1 MNEIRMY
8 VEHLFEG
15 RMLTAENIDLKEE
28 IYGNLVARYED
39 YVAGGMDP
47 VEALEKT
54 KASMSSIDDVIEGVD
69 DVREIARAD
78 NGDTAKADTA
88 KAYTAETMVLPNA
101 AVAKGASPAQPGTA
115 GETAAMPVAGAP
127 APPAGFKGDVD
138 EDVAS
143 VSSSANAAAP
153 KGKRTRNI
161 VIAAAAGFAL
171 FVVVGVGLIYA
182 LGAIDRVKD
191 HIDSA
196 ATEVQ
201 NGGQSASDGD
211 AAAGQ
216 QSGQANGQ
224 SNSGQGNGAS
234 ARNKEVVVDADG
246 TVWVDGELG
255 DDIAVAVVSAQPG
268 DISLYAETDPSDA
281 ANVESLIRL
290 LPMSEW
296 ATDIDVTLGVDVLGL
311 AYREVPDG
319 YDGDSIDLALS
330 YNTMALFCS
339 MPLLNEV
346 RVTVTE
352 ADDPMDEDY
361 YVFTRDNAQSRF
373 GVMLS
378 SDMMNEAGWHQL
390 KEDNLYSRKFAE
402 NMVDAAEREWK

>member
-15 RMLTAENIDLKEE
+15 RMLTAENIELKEE

-47 VEALEKT
+47 AEALEKT

-69 DVREIARAD
+69 DVHETVRAD
-78 NGDTAKADTA
+78 NGDAAKADTA
-88 KAYTAETMVLPNA
+88 ETTVLPNA
-101 AVAKGASPAQPGTA
+101 AVAKGSSPVQPGTV
-115 GETAAMPVAGAP
+115 GETVAMPVAGAP
-127 APPAGFKGDVD
+127 LPPAGFEGEGD
-138 EDVAS
+138 EGAAS

-161 VIAAAAGFAL
+161 IIAAAAGFAL

-182 LGAIDRVKD
+182 LRIDRVED
-191 HIDSA
+191 RADSA
-196 ATEVQ
+196 VTEVQ
-201 NGGQSASDGD
+201 NSGQSTTNGGTAS
-211 AAAGQ
+211 GQ

-224 SNSGQGNGAS
+224 SNSGQENGAS

-255 DDIAVAVVSAQPG
+255 DDIAVAVVNAQPG

-296 ATDIDVTLGVDVLGL
+296 ATDIDVTLGVDVLGF

-378 SDMMNEAGWHQL
+378 ADMMNEAGWHQL

-402 NMVDAAEREWK
+402 NMVDAAEREWL

>member
-15 RMLTAENIDLKEE
+15 RMLTAENIELKEE

-47 VEALEKT
+47 AEALEKT

-69 DVREIARAD
+69 DVRETARAD
-78 NGDTAKADTA
+78 NGDAAKADTA
-88 KAYTAETMVLPNA
+88 ETTVLPNA
-101 AVAKGASPAQPGTA
+101 AVAKDSSPAQPGTV
-115 GETAAMPVAGAP
+115 GETVAMPVAGAP
-127 APPAGFKGDVD
+127 LPPAGFEGEVD

-143 VSSSANAAAP
+143 VSSSANAAAS

-161 VIAAAAGFAL
+161 IIAVAAGFAL

-182 LGAIDRVKD
+182 LRIDRVED
-191 HIDSA
+191 RADSA

-201 NGGQSASDGD
+201 NSGQSTTNGGTAS
-211 AAAGQ
+211 GQ

-255 DDIAVAVVSAQPG
+255 DDIAVAVANAQPG

-296 ATDIDVTLGVDVLGL
+296 ATDIDVTLGVDVLGF

-346 RVTVTE
+346 CVTVTE

-373 GVMLS
+373 CVMLS
-378 SDMMNEAGWHQL
+378 ADMMNEAGWNQL
-390 KEDNLYSRKFAE
+390 KEDNLYNRKFAE
-402 NMVDAAEREWK
+402 NMVDAAEREWL

>member
-15 RMLTAENIDLKEE
+15 RMLTAENIELKEE

-39 YVAGGMDP
+39 YVAGGMDTA
-47 VEALEKT
+47 EALEKT

-69 DVREIARAD
+69 DVRETARAD
-78 NGDTAKADTA
+78 NGDAAKADTA
-88 KAYTAETMVLPNA
+88 ETTVLPNA
-101 AVAKGASPAQPGTA
+101 AVAKGSSPAQPGTV
-115 GETAAMPVAGAP
+115 GETVEMPVAGAP
-127 APPAGFKGDVD
+127 LPPAGFEGEVD

-143 VSSSANAAAP
+143 VSSSANAAAS

-161 VIAAAAGFAL
+161 IIAAAAGFAL
-171 FVVVGVGLIYA
+171 FVVVCVGLIYA
-182 LGAIDRVKD
+182 LRIDRVED
-191 HIDSA
+191 RADSA
-196 ATEVQ
+196 VAEVQ
-201 NGGQSASDGD
+201 NSGQSMTNGGTAS
-211 AAAGQ
+211 GQ

-255 DDIAVAVVSAQPG
+255 DDIAVAVVNAQPG

-296 ATDIDVTLGVDVLGL
+296 ATDIDVTLGVDVLGF

-352 ADDPMDEDY
+352 AGDPMDEDY

-378 SDMMNEAGWHQL
+378 ADMMNEAGWHQL

-402 NMVDAAEREWK
+402 NMVDAAEREWL

>member
-15 RMLTAENIDLKEE
+15 RMLTAENIELKEE

-39 YVAGGMDP
+39 YVSSGMDP
-47 VEALEKT
+47 AEALEKT
-54 KASMSSIDDVIEGVD
+54 KASMTSVDDVIECED
-69 DVREIARAD
+69 DACEAAFTPAVE
-78 NGDTAKADTA
+78 DTVTDA
-88 KAYTAETMVLPNA
+88 AETTVLSDSS
-101 AVAKGASPAQPGTA
+101 VASKGASAA
-115 GETAAMPVAGAP
+115 CSDMVGETVAMSAAGAP
-127 APPAGFKGDVD
+127 VPPAGL
-138 EDVAS
+138 EDAANSGNAS
-143 VSSSANAAAP
+143 EPSSTDKPAS

-161 VIAAAAGFAL
+161 IIASAAGFAL
-171 FVVVGVGLIYA
+171 LVVLGVGLAYT
-182 LGAIDRVKD
+182 LGEIDRVED

-201 NGGQSASDGD
+201 GNGQTTPNSD
-211 AAAGQ
+211 AASGQ
-216 QSGQANGQ
+216 QNDQATGQADN
-224 SNSGQGNGAS
+224 GQGNGAN

-246 TVWVDGELG
+246 TVWVDGEFG
-255 DDIAVAVVSAQPG
+255 DDLAVAVVDAQPG
-268 DISLYAETDPSDA
+268 DIRMYSETDPSDA

-290 LPMSEW
+290 LPMGEW
-296 ATDIDVTLGVDVLGL
+296 AGDIDVTLGVDVLGF
-311 AYREVPDG
+311 AYRDVPDG

-352 ADDPMDEDY
+352 ADDPADEDY
-361 YVFTRDNAQSRF
+361 YVFTRDNAQRCF

-378 SDMMNEAGWHQL
+378 GDLMNEAGWHQL

-402 NMVDAAEREWK
+402 NMVDAAEREWR

>member
-15 RMLTAENIDLKEE
+15 RMLTAENIELKEE

-47 VEALEKT
+47 AEALEKT

-69 DVREIARAD
+69 DVRETARAD
-78 NGDTAKADTA
+78 NGDAAKADTA
-88 KAYTAETMVLPNA
+88 ETTVLPNA
-101 AVAKGASPAQPGTA
+101 AVAKGSSPAQSGTV
-115 GETAAMPVAGAP
+115 GETVAMPVAGAP
-127 APPAGFKGDVD
+127 LPPAGFEGEVD

-161 VIAAAAGFAL
+161 IIAAAVGFAL

-182 LGAIDRVKD
+182 LRIDRVED
-191 HIDSA
+191 RADSA
-196 ATEVQ
+196 VAEVQ
-201 NGGQSASDGD
+201 NSGQSTTNGGTAS
-211 AAAGQ
+211 GQ

-255 DDIAVAVVSAQPG
+255 DDIAVAVVNAQPG

-290 LPMSEW
+290 LPMGEW
-296 ATDIDVTLGVDVLGL
+296 ATDIDVTLGVDVLGF

-378 SDMMNEAGWHQL
+378 ADMMNEAGWHQL

-402 NMVDAAEREWK
+402 NMVDAAEREWL

>member
-15 RMLTAENIDLKEE
+15 RMLTAENIELKEE

-47 VEALEKT
+47 AEALEKT

-69 DVREIARAD
+69 DVRETARAD
-78 NGDTAKADTA
+78 NGDAAKADTA
-88 KAYTAETMVLPNA
+88 ETTVLPNA
-101 AVAKGASPAQPGTA
+101 AVAKGSSPAQPGTV
-115 GETAAMPVAGAP
+115 GETVAMPVAGAP
-127 APPAGFKGDVD
+127 LPPAGFEGEVD

-161 VIAAAAGFAL
+161 IIAAAVGFAL

-182 LGAIDRVKD
+182 LRIDRVED
-191 HIDSA
+191 RADSA
-196 ATEVQ
+196 VDEVQ
-201 NGGQSASDGD
+201 NSGQSTTNGGTAS
-211 AAAGQ
+211 GQ

-224 SNSGQGNGAS
+224 SNSDQGNGAS

-255 DDIAVAVVSAQPG
+255 DDIAVAVVNAQPG

-281 ANVESLIRL
+281 TNVESLIRL
-290 LPMSEW
+290 LPMGEW
-296 ATDIDVTLGVDVLGL
+296 ATDIDVTLGADVLGF

-346 RVTVTE
+346 CVTVTE

-378 SDMMNEAGWHQL
+378 ADMMNEAGWHQL

-402 NMVDAAEREWK
+402 NMVDAAEREWL

>member
-15 RMLTAENIDLKEE
+15 RMLTAENIELKEE

-47 VEALEKT
+47 AEALEKT

-69 DVREIARAD
+69 DVRETARAD
-78 NGDTAKADTA
+78 NGDAAKADT
-88 KAYTAETMVLPNA
+88 TVLPNA
-101 AVAKGASPAQPGTA
+101 AVAKGSSPAQPGTV
-115 GETAAMPVAGAP
+115 GETVAMPVAGAP
-127 APPAGFKGDVD
+127 LPPAGFEGEVD

-143 VSSSANAAAP
+143 VSSSANAAAS

-161 VIAAAAGFAL
+161 IIAAAAGFAL
-171 FVVVGVGLIYA
+171 FVVVGVGLINA
-182 LGAIDRVKD
+182 LRIDRVED
-191 HIDSA
+191 RADSA
-196 ATEVQ
+196 VTEVQ
-201 NGGQSASDGD
+201 NSGQSTTNGGTAS
-211 AAAGQ
+211 GQ

-255 DDIAVAVVSAQPG
+255 DDIAVAVVNAQPG
-268 DISLYAETDPSDA
+268 GISLYAETDPSDA

-290 LPMSEW
+290 LPMGEW
-296 ATDIDVTLGVDVLGL
+296 ATNIDVTLGVDVLGF

-319 YDGDSIDLALS
+319 YDGDSTDLALS

-378 SDMMNEAGWHQL
+378 ADMMNEAGWHQL

-402 NMVDAAEREWK
+402 NMVDAAEREWL

>member
-15 RMLTAENIDLKEE
+15 RMLTAENIELKEE

-47 VEALEKT
+47 AEALEKT

-69 DVREIARAD
+69 DVRETARAD
-78 NGDTAKADTA
+78 NGDAAKADTA
-88 KAYTAETMVLPNA
+88 ETTDLPNA
-101 AVAKGASPAQPGTA
+101 AVAKGSLPAQPGTV
-115 GETAAMPVAGAP
+115 GETVAMPVAGAP
-127 APPAGFKGDVD
+127 LPPVGFEGEVD

-143 VSSSANAAAP
+143 VSSSANAAAS

-161 VIAAAAGFAL
+161 IIAAAAGFAL

-182 LGAIDRVKD
+182 LRIDRVED
-191 HIDSA
+191 RADSA
-196 ATEVQ
+196 VTEVQ
-201 NGGQSASDGD
+201 NSRQSTTNGGTAS
-211 AAAGQ
+211 GQ

-255 DDIAVAVVSAQPG
+255 DDIAVAVANAQPG

-296 ATDIDVTLGVDVLGL
+296 ATDIDVTLGVDVLGF

-346 RVTVTE
+346 CVTVTE

-378 SDMMNEAGWHQL
+378 ADMMNEAGWHQL

-402 NMVDAAEREWK
+402 NMVDAAEREWL

>member
-15 RMLTAENIDLKEE
+15 RMLTAENIELKEE

-47 VEALEKT
+47 AEALEKT

-69 DVREIARAD
+69 DVRETARAD
-78 NGDTAKADTA
+78 NGDAAKVD
-88 KAYTAETMVLPNA
+88 TAETTVLPNA
-101 AVAKGASPAQPGTA
+101 AVAKGSSPAQPGTV
-115 GETAAMPVAGAP
+115 GETVTMPVAGAP
-127 APPAGFKGDVD
+127 LPPAGFEGEVD

-161 VIAAAAGFAL
+161 IIAAAAGFAL

-182 LGAIDRVKD
+182 LRIDRVED
-191 HIDSA
+191 RADSA

-201 NGGQSASDGD
+201 NSGQSTTNGGTAS
-211 AAAGQ
+211 GQ

-255 DDIAVAVVSAQPG
+255 DDIAVAVVNARPG

-296 ATDIDVTLGVDVLGL
+296 ATDIDVTLGVDVLGF

-378 SDMMNEAGWHQL
+378 ADMMNEAGWHQL
-390 KEDNLYSRKFAE
+390 KEDNLYNRKFAE
-402 NMVDAAEREWK
+402 NMVDAAEREWL

>member
-15 RMLTAENIDLKEE
+15 RMLTAENIELKEE

-47 VEALEKT
+47 AEALEKT

-69 DVREIARAD
+69 DVRETARAD
-78 NGDTAKADTA
+78 NGDAAKADTA
-88 KAYTAETMVLPNA
+88 ETTVLPNA
-101 AVAKGASPAQPGTA
+101 AVAKGSSPVQPGTV
-115 GETAAMPVAGAP
+115 GETVAMPVAGAP
-127 APPAGFKGDVD
+127 LPPAGFEGEVD

-143 VSSSANAAAP
+143 VSSSANAAAS

-161 VIAAAAGFAL
+161 IIAAAAGFAL
-171 FVVVGVGLIYA
+171 FVVVGVGLINA
-182 LGAIDRVKD
+182 LRIDRVED
-191 HIDSA
+191 RADSA
-196 ATEVQ
+196 VTEVQ
-201 NGGQSASDGD
+201 NSGQSTTNGGTAS
-211 AAAGQ
+211 GQ

-255 DDIAVAVVSAQPG
+255 DDIAVAVVNAQPG

-296 ATDIDVTLGVDVLGL
+296 ATDIDVTLGVDVLGF

-378 SDMMNEAGWHQL
+378 ADMMNEAGWHQL

-402 NMVDAAEREWK
+402 NMVDAAEREWL

>member
-15 RMLTAENIDLKEE
+15 RMLTAENIELKEE

-47 VEALEKT
+47 AEALEKT

-69 DVREIARAD
+69 DVRETARAD
-78 NGDTAKADTA
+78 NGDAAKADTA
-88 KAYTAETMVLPNA
+88 ETTVLPNA
-101 AVAKGASPAQPGTA
+101 AVAKGSSPAQPGTV
-115 GETAAMPVAGAP
+115 GETVAMPVAGAP
-127 APPAGFKGDVD
+127 LPPAGFEGEVD

-143 VSSSANAAAP
+143 VSSSANAAAS

-161 VIAAAAGFAL
+161 IIAAAAGFAL

-182 LGAIDRVKD
+182 LRIDRVED
-191 HIDSA
+191 RADSA

-201 NGGQSASDGD
+201 NSGQSTTNGGTAS
-211 AAAGQ
+211 GQ

-255 DDIAVAVVSAQPG
+255 DDIAVAVANAQPG

-296 ATDIDVTLGVDVLGL
+296 ATDIDVTLGVDVLGF

-346 RVTVTE
+346 CVTVTE

-378 SDMMNEAGWHQL
+378 ADMMNEAGWHQL
-390 KEDNLYSRKFAE
+390 KEDNLYNRKFAE
-402 NMVDAAEREWK
+402 NMVDAAEREWL

>member
-15 RMLTAENIDLKEE
+15 RMLTAENIELKEE

-69 DVREIARAD
+69 DVRETARAD
-78 NGDTAKADTA
+78 NGDAAKADTA
-88 KAYTAETMVLPNA
+88 ETTVLPNA
-101 AVAKGASPAQPGTA
+101 AAAKGSSPAQPGTVS
-115 GETAAMPVAGAP
+115 ETVAMPVAGAP
-127 APPAGFKGDVD
+127 LPPAGFEGEVD

-161 VIAAAAGFAL
+161 IIAAAAGFAL

-182 LGAIDRVKD
+182 LRIDRVED
-191 HIDSA
+191 RADSA
-196 ATEVQ
+196 VTEVQ
-201 NGGQSASDGD
+201 NSGQSTTNGGTAS
-211 AAAGQ
+211 GQ

-234 ARNKEVVVDADG
+234 VRNKEVVVDADG

-255 DDIAVAVVSAQPG
+255 DDIAVAVVNAQPG

-296 ATDIDVTLGVDVLGL
+296 ATDIDVTLGVDVLGF

-378 SDMMNEAGWHQL
+378 ADMMNEAGWHQL

-402 NMVDAAEREWK
+402 NMVDAAEREWL

>member
-15 RMLTAENIDLKEE
+15 RMLTAENIELKEE

-47 VEALEKT
+47 AEALEKT

-69 DVREIARAD
+69 DVRETARAD
-78 NGDTAKADTA
+78 NGDAAKADTA
-88 KAYTAETMVLPNA
+88 ETTVLPNA
-101 AVAKGASPAQPGTA
+101 AVAKGSLPAQPGTV
-115 GETAAMPVAGAP
+115 GETVAMPVAGAP
-127 APPAGFKGDVD
+127 LPPAGFEGEVD

-143 VSSSANAAAP
+143 VSSSANAAVS

-161 VIAAAAGFAL
+161 IIAAAAGFAL
-171 FVVVGVGLIYA
+171 FVVVGVGLINA
-182 LGAIDRVKD
+182 LRIDRVED
-191 HIDSA
+191 RADNA
-196 ATEVQ
+196 VTEVQ
-201 NGGQSASDGD
+201 NSGQSTTNGGTAS
-211 AAAGQ
+211 GQ

-255 DDIAVAVVSAQPG
+255 DDIAVAVVNAQPG

-296 ATDIDVTLGVDVLGL
+296 ATDIDVTLGVDVLGF

-378 SDMMNEAGWHQL
+378 ADMMNEAGWHQL

-402 NMVDAAEREWK
+402 NMVDAAEREWL

>member
-15 RMLTAENIDLKEE
+15 RMLTAENIELKEE

-47 VEALEKT
+47 AEALEKT

-69 DVREIARAD
+69 DVRETARAD
-78 NGDTAKADTA
+78 NGDAAKADT
-88 KAYTAETMVLPNA
+88 TVLPNA
-101 AVAKGASPAQPGTA
+101 AVAKGSSPAQPGTV
-115 GETAAMPVAGAP
+115 GETVAMPVAGAP
-127 APPAGFKGDVD
+127 LPPAGFEGEVD

-143 VSSSANAAAP
+143 VSSFANAAAS

-161 VIAAAAGFAL
+161 IIAAAAGFAL
-171 FVVVGVGLIYA
+171 FVVVGVGLINA
-182 LGAIDRVKD
+182 LRIDRVED
-191 HIDSA
+191 RADSA
-196 ATEVQ
+196 VTEVQ
-201 NGGQSASDGD
+201 NSGQSTTNGGTAS
-211 AAAGQ
+211 GQ

-255 DDIAVAVVSAQPG
+255 DDIAVAVVNAQPG

-290 LPMSEW
+290 LPMGEW
-296 ATDIDVTLGVDVLGL
+296 ATNIDVTLGVDVLGF

-378 SDMMNEAGWHQL
+378 ADMMNEVGWHQL

>member
-15 RMLTAENIDLKEE
+15 RMLTAENIELKEE

-69 DVREIARAD
+69 DVRETARAD
-78 NGDTAKADTA
+78 NGDAAKADT
-88 KAYTAETMVLPNA
+88 TVLPNA
-101 AVAKGASPAQPGTA
+101 AVAKGSSPAQPGTV
-115 GETAAMPVAGAP
+115 GETVAMPVAGAP
-127 APPAGFKGDVD
+127 LPPAGFEGEVD

-161 VIAAAAGFAL
+161 IIAAAAGFAL

-182 LGAIDRVKD
+182 LRIDRVED
-191 HIDSA
+191 RADSA
-196 ATEVQ
+196 VTEVQ
-201 NGGQSASDGD
+201 NSGQSTTNGGTAS
-211 AAAGQ
+211 GQ
-216 QSGQANGQ
+216 QSSQANGQ

-255 DDIAVAVVSAQPG
+255 DDIAVAVVNAQPG

-290 LPMSEW
+290 LPMGEW
-296 ATDIDVTLGVDVLGL
+296 ATNIDVTLGVDVLGF
-311 AYREVPDG
+311 AYRDVPEG
-319 YDGDSIDLALS
+319 YDGDSINLALS

-346 RVTVTE
+346 RVTVAE
-352 ADDPMDEDY
+352 ADDPMEEDY
-361 YVFTRDNAQSRF
+361 YVFTRDSAQRCF

-378 SDMMNEAGWHQL
+378 GDLMNEAGWQQL

>member
-15 RMLTAENIDLKEE
+15 RMLTAENIELKEE

-47 VEALEKT
+47 AEALEKT

-69 DVREIARAD
+69 DVRETARAD
-78 NGDTAKADTA
+78 NGDAAKADTA
-88 KAYTAETMVLPNA
+88 ETTVLPNA
-101 AVAKGASPAQPGTA
+101 AVAKGSSPAQPGTV
-115 GETAAMPVAGAP
+115 GETVAMPVAGAP
-127 APPAGFKGDVD
+127 LPPAGFEGEVD

-143 VSSSANAAAP
+143 VSSSANAAAS

-161 VIAAAAGFAL
+161 IIAAAAGFAL

-182 LGAIDRVKD
+182 LRIDRVED
-191 HIDSA
+191 RADSA

-201 NGGQSASDGD
+201 NSGQSTTNGGTAS
-211 AAAGQ
+211 GQ

-255 DDIAVAVVSAQPG
+255 DDIAVAVANAQPG

-296 ATDIDVTLGVDVLGL
+296 ATDIDVTLGVDVLGF

-378 SDMMNEAGWHQL
+378 ADMMNEAGWHQL
-390 KEDNLYSRKFAE
+390 KEDNLYNRKFAE
-402 NMVDAAEREWK
+402 NMVDAAEREWL

>member
-15 RMLTAENIDLKEE
+15 RMLTAENIELKEE

-47 VEALEKT
+47 AEALEKT

-69 DVREIARAD
+69 DVRETARAD
-78 NGDTAKADTA
+78 NGDAAKADTA
-88 KAYTAETMVLPNA
+88 ETTVLPNA
-101 AVAKGASPAQPGTA
+101 AVAKGSSPAQPGTV
-115 GETAAMPVAGAP
+115 GETVVMPVAGAP
-127 APPAGFKGDVD
+127 LPPAVFEGEVD
-138 EDVAS
+138 EGVAS
-143 VSSSANAAAP
+143 VSSSANAAAS

-161 VIAAAAGFAL
+161 IIAAAAGFAL

-182 LGAIDRVKD
+182 LRIDRVED
-191 HIDSA
+191 RADSA

-201 NGGQSASDGD
+201 NSGQSTTNGGTAS
-211 AAAGQ
+211 GQ

-255 DDIAVAVVSAQPG
+255 DDIAVAVVNAQLG

-296 ATDIDVTLGVDVLGL
+296 ATDIDVTLGVDVLGF

-378 SDMMNEAGWHQL
+378 ADMMNEAGWHQL

-402 NMVDAAEREWK
+402 NMVDAAEREWL

>member
-15 RMLTAENIDLKEE
+15 RMLTAENIELKEE

-47 VEALEKT
+47 AEALEKT

-69 DVREIARAD
+69 DVRETARAD
-78 NGDTAKADTA
+78 NGDAAKADTA
-88 KAYTAETMVLPNA
+88 ETTVLPNA
-101 AVAKGASPAQPGTA
+101 AVAKGSSPAQPGTV
-115 GETAAMPVAGAP
+115 GETVVMPVAGAP
-127 APPAGFKGDVD
+127 LPPAGFEGEVD

-143 VSSSANAAAP
+143 VSSSANAAAS

-161 VIAAAAGFAL
+161 IIAAAAGFAL

-182 LGAIDRVKD
+182 LRIDRVED
-191 HIDSA
+191 RADSA
-196 ATEVQ
+196 VTEVQ
-201 NGGQSASDGD
+201 NSGQSTTNGGTAS
-211 AAAGQ
+211 GQ

-255 DDIAVAVVSAQPG
+255 DDIAVAVVNAQPG

-296 ATDIDVTLGVDVLGL
+296 ATDIDVTLGVDVLGF

-378 SDMMNEAGWHQL
+378 ADMMNEAGWHQL

-402 NMVDAAEREWK
+402 NMVDAAEREWL

>member
-15 RMLTAENIDLKEE
+15 RMLTAENIELKEE

-47 VEALEKT
+47 AEALEKT
-54 KASMSSIDDVIEGVD
+54 KASMSSIDDVIEDVD
-69 DVREIARAD
+69 DVRETARAD
-78 NGDTAKADTA
+78 NGDAAKADTA
-88 KAYTAETMVLPNA
+88 ETTVLPNA
-101 AVAKGASPAQPGTA
+101 AVAKDSSPAQPGTV
-115 GETAAMPVAGAP
+115 GETVAMPVAGAP
-127 APPAGFKGDVD
+127 LPPAGFEGEVD

-143 VSSSANAAAP
+143 VSSSANAAAS

-161 VIAAAAGFAL
+161 IIAAAAGFAL

-182 LGAIDRVKD
+182 LRIDRVED
-191 HIDSA
+191 RADSA

-201 NGGQSASDGD
+201 NSGQSTTNGGTAS
-211 AAAGQ
+211 GQ

-255 DDIAVAVVSAQPG
+255 DDIAVAVVNAQPG

-296 ATDIDVTLGVDVLGL
+296 ATDIDVTLGVDVLGF

-378 SDMMNEAGWHQL
+378 ADMMNEAGWHQL
-390 KEDNLYSRKFAE
+390 KEDNLYNRKFAE
-402 NMVDAAEREWK
+402 NMVDAAEREWL

>member
-15 RMLTAENIDLKEE
+15 RMLTAENIELKEE

-47 VEALEKT
+47 AEALEKT

-69 DVREIARAD
+69 DVRETARAD
-78 NGDTAKADTA
+78 NGDAAKADTA
-88 KAYTAETMVLPNA
+88 ETTVLPNA
-101 AVAKGASPAQPGTA
+101 AVAKDSSPAQPGTV
-115 GETAAMPVAGAP
+115 GETVAMPVAGAP
-127 APPAGFKGDVD
+127 LPPAGFEGEVD

-143 VSSSANAAAP
+143 VSSSANAAAS

-161 VIAAAAGFAL
+161 IIAAAAGFAL

-182 LGAIDRVKD
+182 LRIDRVED
-191 HIDSA
+191 RADSA

-201 NGGQSASDGD
+201 NSGQSTTNGGTAS
-211 AAAGQ
+211 GQ

-255 DDIAVAVVSAQPG
+255 DDIAVAVANAQPG

-296 ATDIDVTLGVDVLGL
+296 ATDIDVTLGVDVLGF

-346 RVTVTE
+346 CVTVTE

-378 SDMMNEAGWHQL
+378 DDMMNEAGWHQL

>member
-15 RMLTAENIDLKEE
+15 RMLTVENIELKEE

-47 VEALEKT
+47 AEALEKT

-69 DVREIARAD
+69 DVRETARAD
-78 NGDTAKADTA
+78 NGDAAKADTA
-88 KAYTAETMVLPNA
+88 ETTVLPNA
-101 AVAKGASPAQPGTA
+101 AVAKGSSPAQPGTVS
-115 GETAAMPVAGAP
+115 ETVAMPVAGAP
-127 APPAGFKGDVD
+127 LPPAGFEGEVD

-161 VIAAAAGFAL
+161 IIAAAAGFAL

-182 LGAIDRVKD
+182 LRIDRVED
-191 HIDSA
+191 RADSA
-196 ATEVQ
+196 VTEVQ
-201 NGGQSASDGD
+201 NSGQSTTNGGTAS
-211 AAAGQ
+211 GQ

-234 ARNKEVVVDADG
+234 VRNKEVVVDTDG

-255 DDIAVAVVSAQPG
+255 DDIAVAVVNAQPG

-296 ATDIDVTLGVDVLGL
+296 ATDIDVTLGVDVLGF

-373 GVMLS
+373 GLMLS
-378 SDMMNEAGWHQL
+378 ADMMNEAGWHQL
-390 KEDNLYSRKFAE
+390 KEDNLYNRKFAE
-402 NMVDAAEREWK
+402 NMVDAAEREWL

>member
-15 RMLTAENIDLKEE
+15 RMLTAENIELKEE

-47 VEALEKT
+47 AEALEKT

-69 DVREIARAD
+69 DVRETARAD
-78 NGDTAKADTA
+78 NGDAAKADTA
-88 KAYTAETMVLPNA
+88 ETTVLPNA
-101 AVAKGASPAQPGTA
+101 AVAKDSSPAQPGTV
-115 GETAAMPVAGAP
+115 GETVAMPVAGAP
-127 APPAGFKGDVD
+127 LPPAGFEGEVD

-143 VSSSANAAAP
+143 VSSSANAAAS

-161 VIAAAAGFAL
+161 IIAAAAGFAL

-182 LGAIDRVKD
+182 LRIDRVED
-191 HIDSA
+191 RADSA

-201 NGGQSASDGD
+201 NSGQSTTNGGTAS
-211 AAAGQ
+211 GQ

-255 DDIAVAVVSAQPG
+255 DDIAVAVANAQPG

-296 ATDIDVTLGVDVLGL
+296 ATDIDVTFGVDVLGF

-346 RVTVTE
+346 CVTVTE

-378 SDMMNEAGWHQL
+378 ADMMNEAGWHQL
-390 KEDNLYSRKFAE
+390 KEDNLYNRKFAE
-402 NMVDAAEREWK
+402 NMVDAAEREWL

>member
-15 RMLTAENIDLKEE
+15 RMLTAENIELKEE

-69 DVREIARAD
+69 DVRETARAD
-78 NGDTAKADTA
+78 NGDAAKADTA
-88 KAYTAETMVLPNA
+88 ETTVLPNA
-101 AVAKGASPAQPGTA
+101 AVAKGSSPAQPGTVS
-115 GETAAMPVAGAP
+115 ETVAMPVAGAP
-127 APPAGFKGDVD
+127 LPPAGFEGEVD

-161 VIAAAAGFAL
+161 IIAAAAGFAL

-182 LGAIDRVKD
+182 LRIDRVED
-191 HIDSA
+191 RADSA
-196 ATEVQ
+196 VTEVQ
-201 NGGQSASDGD
+201 NSGQSTTNGGTAS
-211 AAAGQ
+211 GQ

-234 ARNKEVVVDADG
+234 VRNKEVVVDADG

-255 DDIAVAVVSAQPG
+255 DDIAVAVVNAQPG

-296 ATDIDVTLGVDVLGL
+296 ATDIDVTLGVDVLGF

-330 YNTMALFCS
+330 YNAMALFCS

-378 SDMMNEAGWHQL
+378 ADMMNEAGWHQL

-402 NMVDAAEREWK
+402 NMVDAAEREWL

>member
-15 RMLTAENIDLKEE
+15 RMLTAENIELKEE

-47 VEALEKT
+47 AEALEKT

-69 DVREIARAD
+69 DVRETARAD
-78 NGDTAKADTA
+78 NGDAAKADTA
-88 KAYTAETMVLPNA
+88 ETTVLPNA
-101 AVAKGASPAQPGTA
+101 AVAKGSLPAQPGTV
-115 GETAAMPVAGAP
+115 GETVAMPVAGAP
-127 APPAGFKGDVD
+127 LPPAGFEGEVD

-143 VSSSANAAAP
+143 VSSSANAAVS

-161 VIAAAAGFAL
+161 IIAAAAGFAL
-171 FVVVGVGLIYA
+171 FVVVGVGLINA
-182 LGAIDRVKD
+182 LRIDRVED
-191 HIDSA
+191 RADNA
-196 ATEVQ
+196 VTEVQ
-201 NGGQSASDGD
+201 NSGQSTTNGGTAS
-211 AAAGQ
+211 GQ

-255 DDIAVAVVSAQPG
+255 DDIAVAVVNAQPG

-290 LPMSEW
+290 LPMGEW
-296 ATDIDVTLGVDVLGL
+296 ATDIDVTLGVDVLGF

-378 SDMMNEAGWHQL
+378 ADMMNEAGWHQL

-402 NMVDAAEREWK
+402 NMVDAAEREWL

>member
-15 RMLTAENIDLKEE
+15 RMLTAENIELKEE

-47 VEALEKT
+47 AEALEKT

-69 DVREIARAD
+69 DVRETARAD
-78 NGDTAKADTA
+78 NGDAAKADTA
-88 KAYTAETMVLPNA
+88 ETTVLPNA
-101 AVAKGASPAQPGTA
+101 AVAKGSSPAQPGTV
-115 GETAAMPVAGAP
+115 GETVAMPVAGAP
-127 APPAGFKGDVD
+127 LPPAGFEGEVD

-143 VSSSANAAAP
+143 VSSSANAAAS
-153 KGKRTRNI
+153 KGKHTRNI
-161 VIAAAAGFAL
+161 IIAAAAGFAL

-182 LGAIDRVKD
+182 LRIDRVED
-191 HIDSA
+191 RADSA
-196 ATEVQ
+196 VTEVQ
-201 NGGQSASDGD
+201 NSGQSTTNGGTASE
-211 AAAGQ
+211 Q

-224 SNSGQGNGAS
+224 PNSGQGNDAS

-255 DDIAVAVVSAQPG
+255 DDIAVAVVNAQPG

-296 ATDIDVTLGVDVLGL
+296 ATDIDVTLGVDVLGF

-352 ADDPMDEDY
+352 ADDPMDEGY

-373 GVMLS
+373 GVTLS
-378 SDMMNEAGWHQL
+378 ADMMNEDGWHQL

-402 NMVDAAEREWK
+402 NMVDAAEREWL

>member
-15 RMLTAENIDLKEE
+15 RMLTAENIELKEE

-39 YVAGGMDP
+39 YVAGGMDTA
-47 VEALEKT
+47 EALEKT

-69 DVREIARAD
+69 DVRETARAD
-78 NGDTAKADTA
+78 NGDAAKADTA
-88 KAYTAETMVLPNA
+88 ETTVLPNA
-101 AVAKGASPAQPGTA
+101 AVAKGSSPAQLGTV
-115 GETAAMPVAGAP
+115 GETVAMPVAGAP
-127 APPAGFKGDVD
+127 LPPAGFEGEVD

-143 VSSSANAAAP
+143 VSSSANAAAS

-161 VIAAAAGFAL
+161 IIAAAAGFAL
-171 FVVVGVGLIYA
+171 FVVVCVGLIYA
-182 LGAIDRVKD
+182 LRIDRVED
-191 HIDSA
+191 RADSA
-196 ATEVQ
+196 VAEVQ
-201 NGGQSASDGD
+201 NSGQSMTNGGTAS
-211 AAAGQ
+211 GQ

-255 DDIAVAVVSAQPG
+255 DDIAVAVVNAQPG

-296 ATDIDVTLGVDVLGL
+296 ATDIDVTLGVDVLGF

-330 YNTMALFCS
+330 YNTMALLCS

-378 SDMMNEAGWHQL
+378 ADMMNEAGWHQL
-390 KEDNLYSRKFAE
+390 KEDNLYNRKFAE
-402 NMVDAAEREWK
+402 NMVDAAEREWL

>member
-15 RMLTAENIDLKEE
+15 RMLTAENIELKEE

-69 DVREIARAD
+69 DVRETARAD
-78 NGDTAKADTA
+78 NGDAAKADTA
-88 KAYTAETMVLPNA
+88 ETTVLPNA
-101 AVAKGASPAQPGTA
+101 AVAKGSSPAQPGTVS
-115 GETAAMPVAGAP
+115 ETVAMPVAGAP
-127 APPAGFKGDVD
+127 LPPAGFEGEVD
-138 EDVAS
+138 EGVAS

-161 VIAAAAGFAL
+161 IIAAAAGFAL

-182 LGAIDRVKD
+182 LRIDRVED
-191 HIDSA
+191 RADSA
-196 ATEVQ
+196 VTEVQ
-201 NGGQSASDGD
+201 NSGQSTTNGGTAS
-211 AAAGQ
+211 GQ

-234 ARNKEVVVDADG
+234 VRNKEVVVDADG

-255 DDIAVAVVSAQPG
+255 DDIAVAVVNAQPG

-296 ATDIDVTLGVDVLGL
+296 ATDIDVTLGVDVLGF

-378 SDMMNEAGWHQL
+378 ADMMNEAGWHQL

-402 NMVDAAEREWK
+402 NMVDAAEREWL

>member
-15 RMLTAENIDLKEE
+15 RMLTAENIELKEE

-69 DVREIARAD
+69 DVRETARAD
-78 NGDTAKADTA
+78 NGDAAKVD
-88 KAYTAETMVLPNA
+88 TAETTVLPNA
-101 AVAKGASPAQPGTA
+101 AVAKGSSPAQPGTVS
-115 GETAAMPVAGAP
+115 ETVAMPVAGAP
-127 APPAGFKGDVD
+127 LPPAGFEGEVD

-161 VIAAAAGFAL
+161 IIAAAAGFAL

-182 LGAIDRVKD
+182 LRIDRVED
-191 HIDSA
+191 RADSA
-196 ATEVQ
+196 VTEVQ
-201 NGGQSASDGD
+201 NSGQSTTNGGTAS
-211 AAAGQ
+211 GQ

-234 ARNKEVVVDADG
+234 VRNKEVVVDADG

-255 DDIAVAVVSAQPG
+255 DDIAVAVVNAQPG

-296 ATDIDVTLGVDVLGL
+296 ATDIDVTLGVDVLGF

-378 SDMMNEAGWHQL
+378 ADMMNEAGWHQL

-402 NMVDAAEREWK
+402 NMVDAAEREWL

>member
-15 RMLTAENIDLKEE
+15 RMLTAENIELKEE

-39 YVAGGMDP
+39 YIEGGMDAD
-47 VEALEKT
+47 EALEKT
-54 KASMSSIDDVIEGVD
+54 KASMSSINDVIEGVD
-69 DVREIARAD
+69 DVCETASAD
-78 NGDTAKADTA
+78 NWDAAKAD
-88 KAYTAETMVLPNA
+88 TAETMVLPNA
-101 AVAKGASPAQPGTA
+101 AVAKGAPPAQPGA
-115 GETAAMPVAGAP
+115 VGETVAMPVACAP
-127 APPAGFKGDVD
+127 VPLAGFEGDVD
-138 EDVAS
+138 EDLAS

-153 KGKRTRNI
+153 EGKRTRNI
-161 VIAAAAGFAL
+161 IIAAAAGFAL

-182 LGAIDRVKD
+182 LGAIDRVED
-191 HIDSA
+191 HVDSA

-201 NGGQSASDGD
+201 NGGQSTTNGGTAS
-211 AAAGQ
+211 GQ

-246 TVWVDGELG
+246 TVWVDGERG
-255 DDIAVAVVSAQPG
+255 DDLAAAVVNAQPG
-268 DISLYAETDPSDA
+268 DISLFQDTDPSDA
-281 ANVESLIRL
+281 ADVESLLHL
-290 LPMSEW
+290 LPLGAWVS
-296 ATDIDVTLGVDVLGL
+296 DVDVTLGVDVLGL

-319 YDGDSIDLALS
+319 YDGESIDFALS

-352 ADDPMDEDY
+352 SDDPVDEDY
-361 YVFTRDNAQSRF
+361 YVFTRDNAQRCF
-373 GVMLS
+373 GVRLS
-378 SDMMNEAGWHQL
+378 SDLMNEAGWHQL

-402 NMVDAAEREWK
+402 RMVDMAEREWK

>member
-15 RMLTAENIDLKEE
+15 RMLTAENIELKEE

-47 VEALEKT
+47 AEALEKT

-69 DVREIARAD
+69 DVRETARAD
-78 NGDTAKADTA
+78 NGDAAKADTA
-88 KAYTAETMVLPNA
+88 ETTVLPNA
-101 AVAKGASPAQPGTA
+101 AVAKDSSPAQPGTV
-115 GETAAMPVAGAP
+115 GETVAMPVAGAP
-127 APPAGFKGDVD
+127 LPPAGFEGEVD

-143 VSSSANAAAP
+143 VSSSANAAAS

-161 VIAAAAGFAL
+161 IIAAAAGFAL

-182 LGAIDRVKD
+182 LRIDRVED
-191 HIDSA
+191 RADSA

-201 NGGQSASDGD
+201 NSGQSTTNGGTAS
-211 AAAGQ
+211 GQ

-255 DDIAVAVVSAQPG
+255 DDIAVAVANAQPG

-296 ATDIDVTLGVDVLGL
+296 ATDIDVTLGVDVLGF

-378 SDMMNEAGWHQL
+378 ADMMNEAGWHQL
-390 KEDNLYSRKFAE
+390 KEDNLYNRKFAE
-402 NMVDAAEREWK
+402 NMVDAAEREWL

>member
-15 RMLTAENIDLKEE
+15 RMLTAENIELKEE

-47 VEALEKT
+47 AEALEKT

-69 DVREIARAD
+69 DVRETARAD
-78 NGDTAKADTA
+78 NGDAAKADTA
-88 KAYTAETMVLPNA
+88 ETTVLPNA
-101 AVAKGASPAQPGTA
+101 AVAKGSSPAQPGTV
-115 GETAAMPVAGAP
+115 GETVVMPVAGAP
-127 APPAGFKGDVD
+127 LPPAVFEGEVD
-138 EDVAS
+138 EGVAS
-143 VSSSANAAAP
+143 VSSSANAAAS

-161 VIAAAAGFAL
+161 IIAAAAGFAL

-182 LGAIDRVKD
+182 LRIDRVED
-191 HIDSA
+191 RADSA

-201 NGGQSASDGD
+201 NSGQSTTNGGTAS
-211 AAAGQ
+211 GQ

-255 DDIAVAVVSAQPG
+255 DDIAVAVVNAQPG

-290 LPMSEW
+290 LPMGEW
-296 ATDIDVTLGVDVLGL
+296 ATDIDVTLGVDVLGF

-378 SDMMNEAGWHQL
+378 ADMMNEAGWHQL
-390 KEDNLYSRKFAE
+390 KEDNLYNRKFAE
-402 NMVDAAEREWK
+402 NMVDAAEREWL

>member
-15 RMLTAENIDLKEE
+15 RMLTAENIELKEE

-47 VEALEKT
+47 AEALEKT

-69 DVREIARAD
+69 DVRETARAD
-78 NGDTAKADTA
+78 NGDAAKADTA
-88 KAYTAETMVLPNA
+88 EATVLPNA
-101 AVAKGASPAQPGTA
+101 AVAKGSSPAQPGTV
-115 GETAAMPVAGAP
+115 GETVVMPVAGAP
-127 APPAGFKGDVD
+127 LSPAGFEGEVD

-143 VSSSANAAAP
+143 VSSSANAGAS

-161 VIAAAAGFAL
+161 IIAAAAGFAL
-171 FVVVGVGLIYA
+171 FVVVGVGLINA
-182 LGAIDRVKD
+182 LRIDRVED
-191 HIDSA
+191 RADSA
-196 ATEVQ
+196 VAEVQ
-201 NGGQSASDGD
+201 NSGQSTTNGGTAS
-211 AAAGQ
+211 GQ

-224 SNSGQGNGAS
+224 SNSGQGNGAR

-255 DDIAVAVVSAQPG
+255 DDIAVAVVNAQPG

-281 ANVESLIRL
+281 ANVESLIHL

-296 ATDIDVTLGVDVLGL
+296 ATDIDATLGVDVLGF

-352 ADDPMDEDY
+352 AGDPMDEDY

-378 SDMMNEAGWHQL
+378 ADMMNEAGWHQL

-402 NMVDAAEREWK
+402 NMVDAAEREWL

>member
-15 RMLTAENIDLKEE
+15 CMLTAENIELKEE

-69 DVREIARAD
+69 DVRETARAD

-88 KAYTAETMVLPNA
+88 KADTAETTVLPNA

-127 APPAGFKGDVD
+127 VPPAGFEGDVD

-143 VSSSANAAAP
+143 VFSSANAAAS

-161 VIAAAAGFAL
+161 IIAAAAGFAL
-171 FVVVGVGLIYA
+171 FVVVCVGLIYA
-182 LGAIDRVKD
+182 LRIDRVED
-191 HIDSA
+191 RADSA
-196 ATEVQ
+196 VAEVQ
-201 NGGQSASDGD
+201 NSGQSMTNGGTAS
-211 AAAGQ
+211 GQ

-255 DDIAVAVVSAQPG
+255 DDIAVAVVNAQPG

-296 ATDIDVTLGVDVLGL
+296 ATDIDVTLGVDVLGF

-352 ADDPMDEDY
+352 AGDPMDEDY

-378 SDMMNEAGWHQL
+378 ADMMNEAGWHQL

-402 NMVDAAEREWK
+402 NMVDAAEREWL

>member
-15 RMLTAENIDLKEE
+15 RMLTAENIELKEE

-47 VEALEKT
+47 AEALEKT

-69 DVREIARAD
+69 DVPETARAD
-78 NGDTAKADTA
+78 NGDAAMSD
-88 KAYTAETMVLPNA
+88 TAETTVLPNA
-101 AVAKGASPAQPGTA
+101 AVAKGSSPAQPGTV
-115 GETAAMPVAGAP
+115 GETVAMPVAGAP
-127 APPAGFKGDVD
+127 LPPAGFEGEVD

-161 VIAAAAGFAL
+161 IIAAAAGFAL

-182 LGAIDRVKD
+182 LRIDRVED
-191 HIDSA
+191 RADSA
-196 ATEVQ
+196 VTEVQ
-201 NGGQSASDGD
+201 NSGQSTTNGGTAS
-211 AAAGQ
+211 GQ

-255 DDIAVAVVSAQPG
+255 DDIAVAVVNAQPG

-296 ATDIDVTLGVDVLGL
+296 ATDIDVTLGVDVLGF
-311 AYREVPDG
+311 AYRDVPEG
-319 YDGDSIDLALS
+319 YDGDSINLALS

-346 RVTVTE
+346 RVTVAE
-352 ADDPMDEDY
+352 ADDPMEEDY
-361 YVFTRDNAQSRF
+361 YVFTRDSAQRCF

-378 SDMMNEAGWHQL
+378 GDLMNEAGWQQL

>member
-15 RMLTAENIDLKEE
+15 RMLTAENIELKEE

-47 VEALEKT
+47 AEALEKT

-69 DVREIARAD
+69 DVRETARAD
-78 NGDTAKADTA
+78 NGDAAKVD
-88 KAYTAETMVLPNA
+88 TAETTVLLNA
-101 AVAKGASPAQPGTA
+101 AVAKGSSPAQPGTV
-115 GETAAMPVAGAP
+115 GETVTMPVAGAP
-127 APPAGFKGDVD
+127 LPPAGFEGEVD

-161 VIAAAAGFAL
+161 IIAAAAGFAL

-182 LGAIDRVKD
+182 LRIDRVED
-191 HIDSA
+191 RADSA
-196 ATEVQ
+196 VTEVQ
-201 NGGQSASDGD
+201 NSGQSTTNGGTAS
-211 AAAGQ
+211 GQ

-255 DDIAVAVVSAQPG
+255 DDIAVAVVNARPG

-290 LPMSEW
+290 LPMGEW
-296 ATDIDVTLGVDVLGL
+296 ATDIDVTLGVDVLGF

-378 SDMMNEAGWHQL
+378 ADMMNEAGWHQL

-402 NMVDAAEREWK
+402 NMVDTAEREWL

>member
-15 RMLTAENIDLKEE
+15 RMLTAENIELKEE

-47 VEALEKT
+47 AEALEKT

-69 DVREIARAD
+69 DVRETARAD
-78 NGDTAKADTA
+78 NGDAAKADTA
-88 KAYTAETMVLPNA
+88 ETTVLPNA
-101 AVAKGASPAQPGTA
+101 AVAKGSSPAQPGTV
-115 GETAAMPVAGAP
+115 GETVVMPVAGAP
-127 APPAGFKGDVD
+127 LPPAVFEGEVD
-138 EDVAS
+138 EGVAS
-143 VSSSANAAAP
+143 VSSSANAAAS

-161 VIAAAAGFAL
+161 IIAAAAGFAL

-182 LGAIDRVKD
+182 LRIDRVED
-191 HIDSA
+191 RADSA
-196 ATEVQ
+196 VTEVQ
-201 NGGQSASDGD
+201 NSGQSTTNGGTAS
-211 AAAGQ
+211 GQ

-255 DDIAVAVVSAQPG
+255 DDIAVAVVNAQPG
-268 DISLYAETDPSDA
+268 EISLYAETDPSDA

-290 LPMSEW
+290 LPMGEW
-296 ATDIDVTLGVDVLGL
+296 GTDIDVTLGVDVLGF

-378 SDMMNEAGWHQL
+378 ADMMNEAGWHQL

-402 NMVDAAEREWK
+402 NMVDAAEREWL

>member
-15 RMLTAENIDLKEE
+15 RMLTAENIELKEE

-47 VEALEKT
+47 AEALEKT

-69 DVREIARAD
+69 DVRETARAD
-78 NGDTAKADTA
+78 NGDAAKADTA
-88 KAYTAETMVLPNA
+88 ETTVLPNA
-101 AVAKGASPAQPGTA
+101 AVAKGSSPAQPGTV
-115 GETAAMPVAGAP
+115 GETVAMPVAGAP
-127 APPAGFKGDVD
+127 LPPAGFEGEVD

-161 VIAAAAGFAL
+161 IIAAAAGFAL

-182 LGAIDRVKD
+182 LRIDRVED
-191 HIDSA
+191 RADSA
-196 ATEVQ
+196 VTEVQ
-201 NGGQSASDGD
+201 NSGQSTTNGGTAS
-211 AAAGQ
+211 GQ

-255 DDIAVAVVSAQPG
+255 DDIAVAVVNAQPG

-296 ATDIDVTLGVDVLGL
+296 ATDIDVTLGVDVLGF

-378 SDMMNEAGWHQL
+378 ADMMNEACWHQL

-402 NMVDAAEREWK
+402 NMVDAAEREWL